1 MAEWPSLLPA
11 LVAIGFVLW
20 KREVTVALVLAIFI
34 SEVLLALYG
43 GETAAWLLPF
53 SGFIASIER
62 VAAVFTD
69 GGNARLLLFC
79 VLIGAPLALM
89 SASGGVN
96 ATVRLLIN
104 SGVATNARRTG
115 LMTFVTGVV
124 IFIESNLSVL
134 TAGIL
139 SRGLFDRFKMSRERL
154 AFIIDSTSAPVCILI
169 LLNGWGAF
177 VLGILAP
184 YDLPA
189 TAVSILIA
197 TIPLNFY
204 ALCTLLVVFYTVW
217 TGKVYGPLAS
227 LEQSREG
234 ATPAE
239 PAAQTE
245 TIEAEIQAE
254 NQQKVSGR
262 ARDMLVPLSVLVLAM
277 LFFMAWTGKGDLFAG
292 SGSKSV
298 LYATILSL
306 LVLFIMLLGRP
317 RVANGENNDNESG
330 SHQEGNNQDGNQKY
344 NFKNLVEVSF
354 KGIGEILP
362 LVAILLLS
370 IALGASVKQLGT
382 GIFIS
387 GLVADYLPLFLV
399 PAMVFIAGAFAAFT
413 TGTSWGTFALM
424 VPIGMPIA
432 LNLDLPPSLLLA
444 AVLGGGVFGDH
455 CSPVSDTT
463 AVSSMAAGC
472 DILDHVRTQLPYAFF
487 CGVLTIIGYVIA
499 GLLVV

>member
-1 MAEWPSLLPA
+1 MPEWLSLLPA

-20 KREVTVALVLAIFI
+20 KHEVTIALILAIFT
-34 SEVLLALYG
+34 SEVLLVLQG
-43 GETAAWLLPF
+43 GETLAWLSPF
-53 SGFIASIER
+53 AGFIDSIER
-62 VAAVFTD
+62 VASVFSD

-79 VLIGAPLALM
+79 MLIGAPLALM
-89 SASGGVN
+89 QASGGVN
-96 ATVRLLIN
+96 ATVRLMIN

-115 LMTFVTGVV
+115 VMTFLTGVV
-124 IFIESNLSVL
+124 VFIESNLSVL

-139 SRGLFDRFKMSRERL
+139 SRGLFDRFNMSRERL
-154 AFIIDSTSAPVCILI
+154 AYIVDSTSAPVCILI

-184 YDLPA
+184 YDLPD
-189 TAVSILIA
+189 TAVAILVA

-204 ALCTLLVVFYTVW
+204 ALSTLLVVFYTVW
-217 TGKVYGPLAS
+217 TGKVYGPLAT
-227 LEQSREG
+227 LEQSRDSQISDPLSTGLVNTGLVNSSDDQVADVPEQLG
-234 ATPAE
+234 L
-239 PAAQTE
+239 
-245 TIEAEIQAE
+245 
-254 NQQKVSGR
+254 
-262 ARDMLVPLSVLVLAM
+262 ARDMLVPLSILVVAM
-277 LFFMAWTGKGDLFAG
+277 LGFMAWTGNGDLFAG

-306 LVLFIMLLGRP
+306 LVLFVMLLGRKQ
-317 RVANGENNDNESG
+317 GG
-330 SHQEGNNQDGNQKY
+330 KKY
-344 NFKNLVEVSF
+344 NFKNLVEESF
-354 KGIGEILP
+354 KGISNILP

-382 GIFIS
+382 GVYIS

-424 VPIGMPIA
+424 VPIGIPIA
-432 LNLDLPPSLLLA
+432 LNLDLPPALLLA

-472 DILDHVRTQLPYAFF
+472 DILDHVRTQLPYALF
-487 CGVLTIIGYVIA
+487 CGALTIIGYVIA
-499 GLLVV
+499 GLLVA